1 MVGND
6 NGIIIQINIALSQ
19 LDDDVLLVLFLQVRY
34 NGTLID
40 TVPVQFDPI
49 SQFGIVPLNEDV
61 NYTVVKFMLRD
72 ISAVVPIRTPSDQ
85 ELYTLLM

>member
-6 NGIIIQINIALSQ
+6 NGIITQINIALSQ
-19 LDDDVLLVLFLQVRY
+19 PDDDVLLVLFLQVRY

-61 NYTVVKFMLRD
+61 NYTVVKFTL
-72 ISAVVPIRTPSDQ
+72 IGIVVGLPIRTPSDQ
-85 ELYTLLM
+85 EL

>member
-1 MVGND
+1 M
-6 NGIIIQINIALSQ
+6 
-19 LDDDVLLVLFLQVRY
+19 LVLFLQVKY

-61 NYTVVKFMLRD
+61 NYTVVKFTL
-72 ISAVVPIRTPSDQ
+72 IGIVVGLPIRTPSDQ
-85 ELYTLLM
+85 ELYTLPM